1 MADDKAD
8 MATAPAAEEGSVEAA
23 TDALLTMLD
32 ADEAPPAE
40 PDKATPEDSEESQ
53 PETEEDTEE
62 EVEADDESDDDDEY
76 EPGDERAV
84 EGDDVPDVFTVKIDG
99 TDTEV
104 TLDELQAGY
113 SRQSDYTK
121 KTQELATERK
131 ALAESQQQYAAE
143 IQESN
148 TVREQY
154 VQAIGQ
160 FIAQTNSNL
169 GEYAQIDWRSLK
181 ENDPL
186 EYVTKRDEFRDH
198 QARIQHAQR
207 LQQNAVQEA
216 DAERGKLIQEKV
228 AQEHELMM
236 GIVPEW
242 ADAEKRAELAGKI
255 RGYSAEQGFSEQE
268 IEGLMDHRSLNLIIK
283 AMKYDALEN
292 GQIKDK
298 KIRNKPRLVKSG
310 TSRTKESVN
319 RKKRGAQIN
328 KLKETGSYK
337 DAAKLLED
345 LL

>member
-1 MADDKAD
+1 MNEDKAD
-8 MATAPAAEEGSVEAA
+8 MAQAPATDEGSINEA

-32 ADEAPPAE
+32 SEETPTE
-40 PDKATPEDSEESQ
+40 PDKATPEEAVESQ
-53 PETEEDTEE
+53 PATEDDTEE
-62 EVEADDESDDDDEY
+62 EVEADDESEDDEEY
-76 EPGDERAV
+76 EPGPEREV
-84 EGDDVPDVFTVKIDG
+84 EGDDASDTYTITVGGKDV
-99 TDTEV
+99 EV

-121 KTQELATERK
+121 KTQELASERK
-131 ALAESQQQYAAE
+131 VLAESLQKYQAE
-143 IQESN
+143 IQEN
-148 TVREQY
+148 NNVREQY

-169 GEYAQIDWRSLK
+169 GEYSQIDWKALK
-181 ENDPL
+181 EDDPL

-198 QARIQHAQR
+198 QGRIQHAQQ
-207 LQQNAVQEA
+207 LQQNAMKESEA
-216 DAERGKLIQEKV
+216 DRGKLIQEKV
-228 AQEHELMM
+228 AQEHELMI

-242 ADAEKRAELAGKI
+242 ADTEKRAELAGKI
-255 RGYSAEQGFSEQE
+255 RGYSVTQGFSEEE

-298 KIRNKPRLVKSG
+298 KIRNKPKLVKSG
-310 TSRTKESVN
+310 TSRTKEAVN

-328 KLKETGSYK
+328 QLKESGSYK

>member
-1 MADDKAD
+1 MNEAKAD
-8 MATAPAAEEGSVEAA
+8 MAIAPAAEEGSITEA
-23 TDALLTMLD
+23 TDALLNMLD
-32 ADEAPPAE
+32 ADDAPPTE
-40 PDKATPEDSEESQ
+40 PDKATPEEAVEPQ
-53 PETEEDTEE
+53 PETEGDTEE
-62 EVEADDESDDDDEY
+62 EVEADESDDDEY
-76 EPGDERAV
+76 EPGDEREV
-84 EGDDVPDVFTVKIDG
+84 EGSDVSDTYTITVAGEDV
-99 TDTEV
+99 EV

-160 FIAQTNSNL
+160 FIAQANSNL
-169 GEYAQIDWRSLK
+169 GEYANIDWRALK

-186 EYVTKRDEFRDH
+186 EYVTKRDEFREH
-198 QARIQHAQR
+198 QGRIQHAQQ
-207 LQQNAVQEA
+207 LQQKAQQEA
-216 DAERGKLIQEKV
+216 QENQGRLIQEKV
-228 AQEHELMM
+228 AQEHELMV
-236 GIVPEW
+236 GIIPEW
-242 ADAEKRAELAGKI
+242 GNAEKRAELAGKI
-255 RGYSAEQGFSEQE
+255 RSYSTSQGFSEQE

-283 AMKYDALEN
+283 AMKYDALDN

-310 TSRTKESVN
+310 TSRTKESAN
-319 RKKRGAQIN
+319 KKRRAAQIN
-328 KLKETGSYK
+328 QLKETGSIR
-337 DAAKLLED
+337 DAGKLLED

>member
-1 MADDKAD
+1 MNEPKAD
-8 MATAPAAEEGSVEAA
+8 MATAPVAEEGSITEA
-23 TDALLTMLD
+23 TDALLQMLD
-32 ADEAPPAE
+32 ADEAKPAE
-40 PDKATPEDSEESQ
+40 EGEATLEEAVEPQ
-53 PETEEDTEE
+53 PETDGETEE
-62 EVEADDESDDDDEY
+62 EVEEDDDSDDEEY
-76 EPGDERAV
+76 QPEEEREV
-84 EGDDVPDVFTVKIDG
+84 EGADVEDVYIVKIDG

-113 SRQSDYTK
+113 HRQSDYTR
-121 KTQELATERK
+121 KTQELAAERK
-131 ALAESQQQYAAE
+131 ALAESQQQYEAE

-169 GEYAQIDWRSLK
+169 GEYANIDWRALK

-186 EYVTKRDEFRDH
+186 EYVTKRDEFREH
-198 QARIQHAQR
+198 QGRIQHAQQ
-207 LQQNAVQEA
+207 LQQKAQQEA
-216 DAERGKLIQEKV
+216 QENQGRLIQEKV

-236 GIVPEW
+236 GIIPEW
-242 ADAEKRAELAGKI
+242 GNAEKRAELAGKI
-255 RGYSAEQGFSEQE
+255 RSYSTSQGFSEQE

-292 GQIKDK
+292 GQIKNK

-310 TSRTKESVN
+310 TSRTKEATN
-319 RKKRGAQIN
+319 KKRRAAQIN
-328 KLKETGSYK
+328 KLQESGSYK